1 MKSRREDGEDEN
13 GGCYR
18 GKGENGKEDEGGR
31 EEGRCKWRSKEEERM
46 KEDATSELRQTCR
59 EGVQGN

>member
-18 GKGENGKEDEGGR
+18 GKGEKGKEDEGGR
-31 EEGRCKWRSKEEERM
+31 EEGRCKWRSKEEEMM
-46 KEDATSELRQTCR
+46 KEDATSELRQASR